1 MPAQAGIQY
10 PPPEDT
16 GSPIK
21 PGDDTARIRTGMKAS
36 VIVFPGSNC
45 DRDAAVALE
54 AAMGQAPA
62 MVWHGDSVLPT
73 SDLIVLPGGF
83 SYGDYLR
90 SGAMAAHSPVM
101 REVVARARA
110 GTPVLGICNGFQ
122 VLTEAG
128 LLPGVLMRNST
139 LKFICRDVLLRVERN
154 DSIYTR
160 RYRSGEVVRFPIA
173 HKDGSY
179 FADDATLARL
189 EGEGRVAFRYSDTQG
204 NITAEA
210 NLNGSRNNIAGIYN
224 ETGTVLGLM
233 PHPERLADVALSG
246 TDGAKLFLSLVETL
260 H

>member
-1 MPAQAGIQY
+1 M
-10 PPPEDT
+10 
-16 GSPIK
+16 
-21 PGDDTARIRTGMKAS
+21 RAS

-45 DRDAAVALE
+45 DRDAAVALQTVT
-54 AAMGQAPA
+54 GRAPA
-62 MVWHGDSVLPT
+62 MVWHGDSDIPA

-128 LLPGVLMRNST
+128 LLPGVLMRNAT
-139 LKFICRDVLLRVERN
+139 LKFTCRDVLLRVER
-154 DSIYTR
+154 DDTAFTR
-160 RYRSGEVVRFPIA
+160 RYARGEVVRFPIA

-179 FADDATLARL
+179 FADERTLDRL
-189 EGEGRVAFRYSDTQG
+189 EGEGRVAFRYCNIDG
-204 NITAEA
+204 AITAVA
-210 NLNGSRNNIAGIYN
+210 NPNGSRRNIAGIYN
-224 ETGTVLGLM
+224 ESGTVLGLM
-233 PHPERLADVALSG
+233 PHPERLADPALSG
-246 TDGAKLFLSLVETL
+246 TDGAKMFLSLVETL

>member
-1 MPAQAGIQY
+1 
-10 PPPEDT
+10 
-16 GSPIK
+16 
-21 PGDDTARIRTGMKAS
+21 MKAS

-54 AAMGQAPA
+54 AATGQAPV
-62 MVWHGDSVLPT
+62 MVWHGDSEIPA

-101 REVVARARA
+101 REVASRARE

-139 LKFICRDVLLRVERN
+139 LRFICKDVHLRVERN

-160 RYRSGEVVRFPIA
+160 RYEQGAVVRFPIA

-179 FADDATLARL
+179 FADEETLERL
-189 EGEGRVAFRYSDTQG
+189 EGEGRVAFRYCDETG
-204 NITAEA
+204 TVTDEA
-210 NLNGSRNNIAGIYN
+210 NPNGSRNNIAGVYN

-233 PHPERLADVALSG
+233 PHPERLADAALSG
-246 TDGAKLFLSLVETL
+246 TDGAKMFASLMEAL
-260 H
+260 P

>member
-1 MPAQAGIQY
+1 
-10 PPPEDT
+10 
-16 GSPIK
+16 
-21 PGDDTARIRTGMKAS
+21 MKAS

-54 AAMGQAPA
+54 AAVGKPPA
-62 MVWHGDSVLPT
+62 MVWHGDSEIPE

-128 LLPGVLMRNST
+128 LLPGVLMRNTT
-139 LKFICRDVLLRVERN
+139 LKFICKDVLLRVERN
-154 DSIYTR
+154 DTAYTR
-160 RYRSGEVVRFPIA
+160 RYAKGEVVRFAIA

-179 FADDATLARL
+179 YADKSTLDRL
-189 EGEGRVAFRYSDTQG
+189 EGEGRVAFRYCDARG
-204 NITAEA
+204 EA
-210 NLNGSRNNIAGIYN
+210 TEDANPNGSRRSIAGIYN

-233 PHPERLADVALSG
+233 PHPERLANPALSG

>member
-1 MPAQAGIQY
+1 
-10 PPPEDT
+10 
-16 GSPIK
+16 
-21 PGDDTARIRTGMKAS
+21 MKAS

-54 AAMGQAPA
+54 AATGRPPA
-62 MVWHGDSVLPT
+62 MVWHGDSVLPQ

-101 REVVARARA
+101 REVAERARA

-139 LKFICRDVLLRVERN
+139 LKFICRDVHLRVERT
-154 DSIYTR
+154 DTAYAR
-160 RYRSGEVVRFPIA
+160 CYKKGEIVRFAIA

-179 FADDATLARL
+179 FADDATLERL
-189 EGEGRVAFRYSDTQG
+189 EGEGRVAFRYCDEEGAVTD
-204 NITAEA
+204 EA
-210 NLNGSRNNIAGIYN
+210 NPNGSCNNIAGVYN

-233 PHPERLADVALSG
+233 PHPERLADAALSG
-246 TDGAKLFLSLVETL
+246 TDGAKMFASLVEAL
-260 H
+260 P

>member
-1 MPAQAGIQY
+1 
-10 PPPEDT
+10 
-16 GSPIK
+16 
-21 PGDDTARIRTGMKAS
+21 MKAS

-54 AAMGQAPA
+54 AATGKSPT
-62 MVWHGDSVLPT
+62 MVWHGDSVIPA

-122 VLTEAG
+122 VLTESG
-128 LLPGVLMRNST
+128 LLPGVLMRNAT
-139 LKFICRDVLLRVERN
+139 LKFICKDILLRVERN
-154 DSIYTR
+154 DTVFTR
-160 RYRSGEVVRFPIA
+160 RYAEGEVVRFPIA

-179 FADDATLARL
+179 FADEATLARL
-189 EGEGRVAFRYSDTQG
+189 EGEGLVAFRYCAANG
-204 NITAEA
+204 EITDDA
-210 NLNGSRNNIAGIYN
+210 NPNRSRNNIAGIYN
-224 ETGTVLGLM
+224 DTGTVLGLM
-233 PHPERLADVALSG
+233 PHPERLADPVLSG
-246 TDGAKLFLSLVETL
+246 TDGARMFLSLVETL